1 MAIGKTNSASGG
13 IQPTGKLAITTTQE
27 VDVTDFATAQVEDSN
42 LAAGNIKLGINILG
56 ITGTFT
62 DPSIN
67 DLKGIIDNT
76 VTSLVMPSGVT
87 SVAQYK
93 FYQCTSL
100 TSLDLTG
107 CSSLGQYAF
116 YGCTGLTSLEV
127 PGTIATIPTYAF
139 QDCSNITNLKLNSG
153 ISGANDFAFAGMSK
167 VANNDF
173 AIPSTL
179 KFIGSNAFLSLGQ
192 NVSGFTFEYECGDN
206 TTVSDIAFGYSKI
219 SKLKGKFAS
228 IGNSAF
234 SSCNSLTEIDIEVS
248 GTIGSSAFRLSGNSV
263 LTKLHLKLSGAI
275 QSNAFDYLRFVND
288 LSIDP
293 TSNIT
298 DLQSTAFRGLGSAR
312 TNPSSN
318 ILTMDFRNSTF
329 ATINT
334 SCFTG
339 ESSTKS
345 RYMQMYFPSTVS
357 SIQTSAFRYID
368 YNDYYFTSATPATLS
383 TSGTSIWKNATNYN
397 IFVPYNSVNAY
408 RTATNWTTVSS
419 YIKGWSE
426 ENTFNVGDTLPIYN
440 NEGYGLTW
448 YSDKECTTQ
457 VTTVADASVKLYCI
471 AGSTIA
477 AYRIDKI
484 ATTNC
489 TITVSDGTNTYN
501 QGDMV
506 PSGTVLTITG
516 TPTTTGY
523 VVYSFK
529 VNGSDFTS
537 GDTYTM
543 NANLSVVAIYWDGVN
558 PPYNPTFA
566 DNSWDMI
573 RQAFRTNIAND
584 LWNVGDT
591 KTLTTTDG
599 NTYTLRIADMQEG
612 RYNIKDSNEKTN
624 GVIEFVD
631 CIKIGST
638 TTFQVD
644 PSTGAT
650 GWGNRP
656 IKTNVLDTNFWALLP
671 SDLQSAISEITLN
684 EYAYTI
690 PSPRES
696 NNKLFLP
703 ADTEVF
709 SQRTYS
715 AEGLKTGCVKYN
727 QWDYYVA
734 HDTNADRVKHLYGQS
749 SGYHWWLRSPYA
761 DAVASW
767 CIVYSGGSA
776 NFTHV
781 SDSIGVSPC
790 FAI

>member
-27 VDVTDFATAQVEDSN
+27 VDVTNYATAQVEDAN

-56 ITGTFT
+56 ITGTFS
-62 DPSIN
+62 DPSAN
-67 DLKGIIDNT
+67 DLKGIINNT

-127 PGTIATIPTYAF
+127 PGTITTVPNYAF
-139 QDCSNITNLKLNSG
+139 QSCSNITSLKLNSG
-153 ISGANDFAFAGMSK
+153 ITTVSSYAFSGMSK

-179 KFIGSNAFLSLGQ
+179 KTISSYAFQSLGQ
-192 NVSGFTFEYECGDN
+192 NASGFTFEYECGDN
-206 TTVSDIAFGYSKI
+206 TTISDGAFSSSKI
-219 SKLKGKFAS
+219 SKLKGKLVS
-228 IGNSAF
+228 IGSSAF

-248 GTIGSSAFRLSGNSV
+248 GTIGSSAFSLSSNSV
-263 LTKLHLKLSGAI
+263 LTKLHLKSSGVI
-275 QSNAFDYLRFVND
+275 QSSAFDYLRYISD

-293 TSNIT
+293 TSTIT
-298 DLQSTAFRGLGSAR
+298 DIQSTAFRSLGSRR

-329 ATINT
+329 TTIYSN
-334 SCFTG
+334 CFQG
-339 ESSTKS
+339 ESSYKS
-345 RYMQMYFPSTVS
+345 QYMQMYFPSTVS
-357 SIQTSAFRYID
+357 SIQSSAFRYID

-383 TSGTSIWKNATNYN
+383 TSGTSIWQNATNYN
-397 IFVPYNSVNAY
+397 IFVPYNNVNAY

-426 ENTFNVGDTLPIYN
+426 ENTFSVGDTLPIYN

-457 VTTVADASVKLYCI
+457 VTTVADASAKLYCI
-471 AGSTIA
+471 AGSTIV

-484 ATTNC
+484 TTVDC
-489 TITVSDGTNTYN
+489 TVTVSDGTNTYN
-501 QGDMV
+501 QGDMI

-516 TPTTTGY
+516 APTITGY

-529 VNGSDFTS
+529 VNGTDFTP

-543 NANLSVVAIYWDGVN
+543 NANLSVVAMYWDGVN

-573 RQAFRTNIAND
+573 RQAFRTNVAKD

-656 IKTNVLDTNFWALLP
+656 IKTTVLDTNFWALLP
-671 SDLQSAISEITLN
+671 SDLQNAISEITLN
-684 EYAYTI
+684 EYAYSS

-703 ADTEVF
+703 AETEVF
-709 SQRTYS
+709 NQRYYS
-715 AEGLKTGCVKYN
+715 AEGNKTGCVKYD

-734 HDTNADRVKHLYGQS
+734 HNTNADRVKHLYGQS
-749 SGYHWWLRSPYA
+749 SGYTWWLRSPCA
-761 DAVASW
+761 DASYIWCNVNSDGGASGNAVAS
-767 CIVYSGGSA
+767 SL
-776 NFTHV
+776 
-781 SDSIGVSPC
+781 GVSPC
-790 FAI
+790 FAL